1 MVFCGHGIT
10 KIRAELMST
19 LAQILLLLLNMVW
32 FFIIVQVIMSLLI
45 NFQILNRHQ
54 PVVMQ
59 VYHGLNQILEPLY
72 RPIRRILP
80 RAGVLDFTPLV
91 VLVCVSILRIVVVNN
106 F

>member
-1 MVFCGHGIT
+1 
-10 KIRAELMST
+10 MST

-32 FFIIVQVIMSLLI
+32 FFIIVQVVMSLLI

-80 RAGVLDFTPLV
+80 ESGGVGFHALGCAG
-91 VLVCVSILRIVVVNN
+91 LRVYIADCGG
-106 F
+106 